1 VTVDRVRYLGL
12 LLAVCIGLTVY
23 RIWIIGHLGIDTYV
37 DEAYYWGWSQALDW
51 GYYSKPPMIA
61 ALIAASEA
69 VFGHTLIALKLPALL
84 SYPLTALTLFALGA
98 RLFSPRVGFW
108 SGFVFMTLPLV
119 SALGLFVST
128 DAPLLLFWAL
138 GMFGLVRAL
147 ETRSWSHWLLV
158 GLAFGLGMMTKY
170 TMAAFAG
177 SAFLVMLA
185 QPEGRRQLL
194 SLKPWLAF
202 IIGAALFVPNIL
214 WNMEHAFP
222 TFRHTAEITRLESRT
237 WAPDEFLEF
246 AGAQWLSVGPVLSL
260 VLLWVIARSGA
271 LWNSRAYRTLLLMS
285 LPLLLLVSVQ
295 ALTGRANGNWAA
307 PAYVAASLLVPAF
320 LIDTHK
326 RRIAALAIGVNLVL
340 GIAVYHWP
348 DIARLSGTTL
358 TAKTDPYKRARGWQ
372 ALSIQVAP
380 YLAAHQNA
388 ILVGSDRETL
398 AQLIY
403 YLQPAAWASWNPEGR
418 VMDHYELTT
427 SLRPGDSRPLLF
439 VSEAPE
445 IPRIS
450 ARFDAVEALG
460 VVNVK
465 VYPKL
470 ERRRYLFLLTGFKG
484 YQ

>member
-1 VTVDRVRYLGL
+1 MSVDRARYLGL
-12 LLAVCIGLTVY
+12 LLVVCIGLTFY
-23 RIWIIGHLGIDTYV
+23 RIWVIGHLGIDTYV

-61 ALIAASEA
+61 AMIAASEA

-84 SYPLTALTLFALGA
+84 SYPVTALILFALGA
-98 RLFSPRVGFW
+98 RLFSPQVGFW

-147 ETRSWSHWLLV
+147 ETRSWPHWLLV

-170 TMAAFAG
+170 TMAAFVG

-185 QPEGRRQLL
+185 QPEGRRQLWT
-194 SLKPWLAF
+194 LKPWVAF
-202 IIGAALFVPNIL
+202 AIGVALFVPNVL
-214 WNMEHAFP
+214 WNVEHAFP

-246 AGAQWLSVGPVLSL
+246 AGAQWLSVGPLLSL
-260 VLLWVIARSGA
+260 VLLWVIARGA
-271 LWNSRAYRTLLLMS
+271 SLWQNRAYRMLLLMS

-307 PAYVAASLLVPAF
+307 PAYVAASVLIPAF
-320 LIDTHK
+320 LIEGH
-326 RRIAALAIGVNLVL
+326 RRWLAALAIGVNVL
-340 GIAVYHWP
+340 LGVAVYHWP
-348 DIARLSGTTL
+348 DVARLSGTAL

-372 ALSIQVAP
+372 ALSAQVAP
-380 YLAAHQNA
+380 YLAAHPNA
-388 ILVGSDRETL
+388 ILVGTDRETL

-403 YLQPAAWASWNPEGR
+403 YLQPSAWASWNPDGR

-427 SLRPGDSRPLLF
+427 QLRPEDPRPLLF
-439 VSEAPE
+439 VSESSE
-445 IPRIS
+445 IPHIAS
-450 ARFDAVEALG
+450 RFDSAEALG
-460 VVNVK
+460 VVNVQ

-470 ERRRYLFLLTGFKG
+470 ERRRYLFLLSGFKG